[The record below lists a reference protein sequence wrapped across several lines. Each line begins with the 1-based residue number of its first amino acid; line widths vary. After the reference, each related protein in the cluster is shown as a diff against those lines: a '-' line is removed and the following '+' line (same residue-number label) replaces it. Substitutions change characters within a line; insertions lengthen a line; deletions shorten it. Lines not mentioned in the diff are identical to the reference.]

1 MNYIAFLLV
10 GLISGFFIGLIGI
23 GSGVIVVPGLT
34 MAGMTVKQAITTGLM
49 LQAVPQTIPGFL
61 IYHDN
66 GHFKWEESIL
76 TLIGSFFGVVIGAS
90 MSYYS
95 FVSDENMYRLL
106 SIILIISGGYVY
118 YKNIL
123 NPPLKKEVKQANP
136 P

>member
-106 SIILIISGGYVY
+106 SIILVISGCYVY

-123 NPPLKKEVKQANP
+123 NPPLKKEVKQANSP
-136 P
+136 